1 MRPLLTVV
9 TGVLLVG
16 VATAQVS
23 VEDLEFLLG
32 KKTDLT
38 RIESSYLEFEG
49 GRRLIVDGLGH
60 NFVHPRELRT
70 SAHGREK
77 LVQRGRITL
86 RLAQH

>member
-1 MRPLLTVV
+1 VPWATVV
-9 TGVLLVG
+9 AGTAITVARRTALIRAGVLI
-16 VATAQVS
+16 Q
-23 VEDLEFLLG
+23 
-32 KKTDLT
+32 
-38 RIESSYLEFEG
+38 SSYLEFEG